1 MFMIHEQPQ
10 ILNYIRIQISDAISA
25 CNYTA
30 DEYKSSV
37 TIIVASDKS
46 VTRPFSSNLV
56 KMKQD
61 REKAGFVTFSRASLE
76 CINVAHA
83 RP

>member
-61 REKAGFVTFSRASLE
+61 REKTGQRESR
-76 CINVAHA
+76 IRNIFKGIIGMY
-83 RP
+83 